1 MRDPFTFEERVALWV
16 LAVLLACVAVA
27 FVFAANQAGAAE
39 APPVPKAMPT
49 PAPNYRTWF
58 FAATAKDKDGLESD
72 FSDELSLT
80 ETSRIATVTLAWD
93 QSVSWSPSN
102 PLTYRVY
109 CGGKSRTYTNIVEA
123 GTNLTLS
130 LRLTPVSKTNRIV
143 HVSFANASKAW
154 TATHLS
160 GPWAEIAATNVTL
173 TNPAPSQLWR
183 VEQPAK
189 VVITKEML

>member
-1 MRDPFTFEERVALWV
+1 MRGSFTFEERVALWV
-16 LAVLLACVAVA
+16 LGALLACVAVA

-123 GTNLTLS
+123 GTNLTAQVRLRPP
-130 LRLTPVSKTNRIV
+130 RLTNWVVTV
-143 HVSFANASKAW
+143 TGTGGLWFAQS
-154 TATHLS
+154 TC
-160 GPWAEIAATNVTL
+160 GPWEAMSATSMVL
-173 TNPAPSQLWR
+173 TNPQRSGFWR
-183 VEQPAK
+183 TETGRVAIAK
-189 VVITKEML
+189 EVL

>member
-123 GTNLTLS
+123 GTNLSVTV
-130 LRLTPVSKTNRIV
+130 RLARLLKTNRLV
-143 HVSFANASKAW
+143 VVSSTSTGMFYGD
-154 TATHLS
+154 TMT
-160 GPWAEIAATNVTL
+160 GPWTYTSETNILTFNPSGNRFYRAVPGGAVRVTEAWL
-173 TNPAPSQLWR
+173 
-183 VEQPAK
+183 
-189 VVITKEML
+189 